1 MKVFWRIL
9 SFTDA
14 WGRFLPFYMLVL
26 LLSVVF
32 GALNFSLLIP
42 LFDVLF
48 EKVPATATSLKEP
61 MFDGNIIAYATAY
74 FNYRLRLSVAE
85 YGPMQSLQMVC
96 AVLVVSVVLSNLFV
110 YLAQYSMNQL
120 CYTLIRDI
128 RVALFERF
136 TDLHLGYFKGEKK
149 GDLLSRLTNDVQEVE
164 VTVITVLKSIIKEPV
179 TIIIFFGAL
188 LYLSVELT
196 VFTLL
201 FLPVSGA
208 IIAEISK
215 RLRREGRDRQDMLG
229 KIVNIADEVLG
240 GIKVVKAFNAVGY
253 VNRKFAE
260 RNEIYRRLTISIENK
275 RDLAS
280 PLSQVLGT
288 VVVGGILLY
297 GGKMVF
303 GGELAASSFLTY
315 IAFFTQILTPA
326 KSVSTAVSTL
336 QRGVASMERVLQV
349 LDTQPAIQSAPDAQ
363 TIKGLEKVIE
373 WHNVSFAYGER
384 MVLQNINLRL
394 EKGKSLALVGPSGGG
409 KSTLADLL
417 PRFYDPVQGY
427 ISIDGVD
434 IRRIELQSLRN
445 LFGIVTQEPILF
457 NDTVFNN
464 IAFGMPHATMEEVEK
479 AARIANAHEFIMQL
493 ENGYDTLLGDR
504 GGRLSGGQ
512 RQRISIARAVMK
524 NPPILILDEATSALD
539 SESEKAVQEALENVM
554 QGRATLIIAHR
565 LSTVQNAD
573 EIAVIQEGRIVEQ
586 GTHRE
591 LIALEGMYSKLT
603 QLQTF

>member
-9 SFTDA
+9 SFTSA
-14 WGRFLPFYMLVL
+14 WGQFLPFYMLVL
-26 LLSVVF
+26 LLSVIF

-48 EKVPATATSLKEP
+48 EKVPVAPLQEP
-61 MFDGNIIAYATAY
+61 IFDGNIASYVTNY

-85 YGPMQSLQMVC
+85 YGPMRSLQMVC
-96 AVLVVSVVLSNLFV
+96 VVLVVSVVLSNMFV

-120 CYTLIRDI
+120 CYTLIRNI

-136 TDLHLGYFKGEKK
+136 TGLHLAYFKGERK
-149 GDLLSRLTNDVQEVE
+149 GDLLSRLTNDIQEVE
-164 VTVITVLKSIIKEPV
+164 VTVITVLKSIIKEPI
-179 TIIIFFGAL
+179 TIIVFFGVL

-229 KIVNIADEVLG
+229 KVVNIADEVLG
-240 GIKVVKAFNAVGY
+240 GIKVVKAFNAVDY
-253 VNRKFAE
+253 VNQKFAQ
-260 RNEIYRRLTISIENK
+260 RNEAYRRLTISIENK

-303 GGELAASSFLTY
+303 GGELAASSFLAY
-315 IAFFTQILTPA
+315 VAFFTQILTPA
-326 KSVSTAVSTL
+326 KSVSTAISTL
-336 QRGVASMERVLQV
+336 QRGVASMERVLEV
-349 LDTQPAIQSAPDAQ
+349 LDTQPAIQSATNAI
-363 TIKGLEKVIE
+363 TIQGLQQAIE
-373 WHNVSFAYGER
+373 WHNVSFSYGER

-394 EKGKSLALVGPSGGG
+394 EKGKSLALVGPSGSG

-427 ISIDGVD
+427 ISIDGID
-434 IRRIELQSLRN
+434 IRQIELRSLRN

-464 IAFGMPHATMEEVEK
+464 IAFGMPQATMEDVQK
-479 AARIANAHEFIMQL
+479 AARVANAHDFIMQL
-493 ENGYDTLLGDR
+493 ENGYDTMLGD
-504 GGRLSGGQ
+504 GGSRLSGGQ

-586 GTHRE
+586 GSHRE
-591 LIALEGMYSKLT
+591 LIALEGIYSKLI

>member
-1 MKVFWRIL
+1 MKIFWRIL
-9 SFTDA
+9 SFSSA
-14 WGRFLPFYMLVL
+14 WGRFLPFYMVVL

-48 EKVPATATSLKEP
+48 EKVPVQAAWLPKPIFS
-61 MFDGNIIAYATAY
+61 GNPIAYLKDY
-74 FNYRLRLSVAE
+74 FNYQLRWSVVT
-85 YGPMQSLQMVC
+85 YGPMQSLQIVC
-96 AVLVVSVVLSNLFV
+96 GVLIVSVVLSNLFT
-110 YLAQYSMNQL
+110 YLAQYSMNRL
-120 CYTLIRDI
+120 CYTLIRDL
-128 RVALFERF
+128 RKAVFQRF
-136 TDLHLGYFKGEKK
+136 TELHLGYFKREKK

-164 VTVITVLKSIIKEPV
+164 NTLVTVLKSIIKEPV
-179 TIIIFFGAL
+179 TIVVFFAAL

-208 IIAEISK
+208 LIAEISK
-215 RLRREGRDRQDMLG
+215 RLRREGRERQDMLG
-229 KIVNIADEVLG
+229 NLVNTADEVLG
-240 GIKVVKAFNAVGY
+240 GIKIVKAFHAESY

-260 RNEIYRRLTISIENK
+260 RNEIYRRLTLSIENK

-288 VVVGGILLY
+288 IVVGGILLY

-303 GGELAASSFLTY
+303 NGELAASSFLTY

-336 QRGVASMERVLQV
+336 QRGVASMERILQV
-349 LDTQPAIQSAPDAQ
+349 LDTQPAICSAPNAIV
-363 TIKGLEKVIE
+363 IKGFERAIE
-373 WHNVSFAYGER
+373 LHGVSFAYGER
-384 MVLQNINLRL
+384 PVLQNISLRL

-417 PRFYDPVQGY
+417 PRFYDPSDGY

-434 IRRIELQSLRN
+434 IRRIELTSLRS

-464 IAFGMPHATMEEVEK
+464 IAFGMPQATMEQVQA
-479 AARIANAHEFIMQL
+479 AARIANAHDFIMDL
-493 ENGYDTLLGDR
+493 ENGYDTILGDR
-504 GGRLSGGQ
+504 GSRLSGGQ
-512 RQRISIARAVMK
+512 RQRISIARAILK

-539 SESEKAVQEALENVM
+539 SESEKAVQEALEKVM
-554 QGRATLIIAHR
+554 RGRATLIIAHR

-573 EIAVIQEGRIVEQ
+573 EIVVIQEGCIVEQ
-586 GTHRE
+586 GSHRE
-591 LIALEGMYSKLT
+591 LIEREGLYCKLI

>member
-32 GALNFSLLIP
+32 GAINFSLLIP

-61 MFDGNIIAYATAY
+61 LFEGNIIAYATAY
-74 FNYRLRLSVAE
+74 FNHRLRLSVAE

-96 AVLVVSVVLSNLFV
+96 AVLIVSVVLSNLFV

-201 FLPVSGA
+201 FLPVSGV

-363 TIKGLEKVIE
+363 TIKGLEKIIE

-573 EIAVIQEGRIVEQ
+573 EIAVIQEGRIIEQ

-591 LIALEGMYSKLT
+591 LIALEGVYSKLT

>member
-9 SFTDA
+9 SFTSA
-14 WGRFLPFYMLVL
+14 WGQFLPFYMLVL
-26 LLSVVF
+26 LLSVIF

-48 EKVPATATSLKEP
+48 EKVPVAPLQEP
-61 MFDGNIIAYATAY
+61 IFDGNIASYVTNY

-85 YGPMQSLQMVC
+85 YGPMRSLQMVC
-96 AVLVVSVVLSNLFV
+96 VVLVVSVVLSNMFV

-120 CYTLIRDI
+120 CYTLIRNI

-136 TDLHLGYFKGEKK
+136 TGLHLAYFKGERK
-149 GDLLSRLTNDVQEVE
+149 GDLLSRLTNDIQEVE
-164 VTVITVLKSIIKEPV
+164 VTVITVLKSIIKEPI
-179 TIIIFFGAL
+179 TIIVFFGVL

-229 KIVNIADEVLG
+229 KVVNIADEVLG
-240 GIKVVKAFNAVGY
+240 GIKVVKAFNAVDY
-253 VNRKFAE
+253 VNQKFAQ
-260 RNEIYRRLTISIENK
+260 RNEAYRRLTISIENK

-303 GGELAASSFLTY
+303 GGELAASSFLAY

-326 KSVSTAVSTL
+326 KSVSTAISTL
-336 QRGVASMERVLQV
+336 QRGVASMERVLEV
-349 LDTQPAIQSAPDAQ
+349 LDTQPAIQSATNAI
-363 TIKGLEKVIE
+363 TIQGLQQAIE
-373 WHNVSFAYGER
+373 WHNVSFSYGER

-394 EKGKSLALVGPSGGG
+394 EKGKSLALVGPSGSG

-427 ISIDGVD
+427 ISIDGID
-434 IRRIELQSLRN
+434 IRRIELRSLRN

-464 IAFGMPHATMEEVEK
+464 IAFGMPQATMEDVQK
-479 AARIANAHEFIMQL
+479 AARIANAHDFIMQL
-493 ENGYDTLLGDR
+493 ENGYDTMLGD
-504 GGRLSGGQ
+504 GGSRLSGGQ

-586 GTHRE
+586 GSHCE
-591 LIALEGMYSKLT
+591 LIALEGIYSKLI

>member
-61 MFDGNIIAYATAY
+61 LFDGNIIAYATAY
-74 FNYRLRLSVAE
+74 FNYRLRLSVAA

-96 AVLVVSVVLSNLFV
+96 AVLVVSVTLSNLFV

-136 TDLHLGYFKGEKK
+136 TSLHLGYFKGEKK

-373 WHNVSFAYGER
+373 WHNVSFSYGER

>member
-61 MFDGNIIAYATAY
+61 LFDGNIIAYATAY

-128 RVALFERF
+128 RVALFEHF

-303 GGELAASSFLTY
+303 SGELAASSFLTY

-326 KSVSTAVSTL
+326 KSISTAVSTL

-373 WHNVSFAYGER
+373 WRNVSFAYGER

-479 AARIANAHEFIMQL
+479 AARIANAHEFIMRL

-554 QGRATLIIAHR
+554 KGRATLIIAHR

-591 LIALEGMYSKLT
+591 LIALKGMYSKLT

>member
-9 SFTDA
+9 SFTTA

-26 LLSVVF
+26 LLSVIF

-48 EKVPATATSLKEP
+48 EKVPAAAAPLQEP
-61 MFDGNIIAYATAY
+61 LFDGNIAAYVTAY
-74 FNYRLRLSVAE
+74 FNYRLRLSVVA

-96 AVLVVSVVLSNLFV
+96 VVLVVSVVLSNLFV

-120 CYTLIRDI
+120 CYTLIRDV
-128 RVALFERF
+128 RVAIFQRF
-136 TDLHLGYFKGEKK
+136 TALHLGYFKGEKK

-179 TIIIFFGAL
+179 TIIIFFGVL

-229 KIVNIADEVLG
+229 NIVNIADEVLG
-240 GIKVVKAFNAVGY
+240 GIKVVKAFNAVRY
-253 VNRKFAE
+253 VNEKFAD
-260 RNEIYRRLTISIENK
+260 RNDIYRRLTISIENK

-280 PLSQVLGT
+280 PLSQILGT

-326 KSVSTAVSTL
+326 KSVSTAISTL

-363 TIKGLEKVIE
+363 AIQGLNKVIE
-373 WHNVSFAYGER
+373 WHNVSFSYGER

-434 IRRIELQSLRN
+434 IRQIELQSLRN

-464 IAFGMPHATMEEVEK
+464 IAFGMPQASMEAVEK

-554 QGRATLIIAHR
+554 QGRATVIIAHR

-573 EIAVIQEGRIVEQ
+573 EIVVIQEGRIVEQ
-586 GTHRE
+586 GSHRE

>member
-9 SFTDA
+9 SFTSA
-14 WGRFLPFYMLVL
+14 WGQFLPFYMLVL
-26 LLSVVF
+26 LLSVIF

-48 EKVPATATSLKEP
+48 EKVPVAPLQEP
-61 MFDGNIIAYATAY
+61 IFDGNIASYVTNY

-85 YGPMQSLQMVC
+85 YGPMRSLQMVC
-96 AVLVVSVVLSNLFV
+96 VVLVVSVVLSNMFV

-120 CYTLIRDI
+120 CYTLIRNI

-136 TDLHLGYFKGEKK
+136 TGLHLAYFKGERK
-149 GDLLSRLTNDVQEVE
+149 GDLLSRLTNDIQEVE
-164 VTVITVLKSIIKEPV
+164 VTVITVLKSIIKEPI
-179 TIIIFFGAL
+179 TIIVFFGVL

-229 KIVNIADEVLG
+229 KVVNIADEVLG
-240 GIKVVKAFNAVGY
+240 GIKVVKAFNAVDY
-253 VNRKFAE
+253 VNQKFAQ
-260 RNEIYRRLTISIENK
+260 RNEAYRRLTISIENK

-303 GGELAASSFLTY
+303 GGELAASSFLAY

-326 KSVSTAVSTL
+326 KSVSTAISTL
-336 QRGVASMERVLQV
+336 QRGVASMERVLEV
-349 LDTQPAIQSAPDAQ
+349 LDTQPAIQSATNAI
-363 TIKGLEKVIE
+363 TIQGLQQAIE
-373 WHNVSFAYGER
+373 WHNVSFSYGER

-394 EKGKSLALVGPSGGG
+394 EKGKSLALVGPSGSG

-427 ISIDGVD
+427 ISIDGID
-434 IRRIELQSLRN
+434 IRQIELRSLRN

-464 IAFGMPHATMEEVEK
+464 IAFGMPQATMEDVQK
-479 AARIANAHEFIMQL
+479 AARIANAHDFIMQL
-493 ENGYDTLLGDR
+493 ENGYDTMLGD
-504 GGRLSGGQ
+504 GGSRLSGGQ

-586 GTHRE
+586 GSHRE
-591 LIALEGMYSKLT
+591 LIALEGIYSKLI